1 MSQVSYGTITIT
13 DTNDIENIYMVYA
26 GSSLDATA
34 PDKTNFN
41 LWKTD
46 ITQVSGDYIWQRT
59 VVKKSGVDI
68 TSSNFQKYYGD
79 PVCITGPEGDSAR
92 NIISVTPYYYLS
104 TSDTQQTGGSWS
116 TTPETYPSSGTYYY
130 WTKAVTAYDSGNNTE
145 SSPVLDGALNSANE
159 TARSANQTA
168 DEAKT
173 IAEGA
178 NSAISDLN
186 QYFWRQ
192 KTATTN
198 VPAGSYVTNIPGT
211 TYKNNP
217 ASGGFNSLVQAT
229 GIFLR
234 NGINI
239 LSSWT
244 GDALVFYQPTA
255 QGKKTIELSANALRF
270 YNPTDGTT
278 EQAVLDANGLI
289 LKKGGLEAGSKNTT
303 DYIYVWSHD
312 DATNHT
318 ININNSGN
326 KPDWRIVAGNK
337 FGVDKAGNLY
347 ASNAT
352 ISGAINANEG
362 YIGGWQIGTDGN
374 KSLHNG
380 SSNTSPT
387 IGNSTIILSKGLT
400 STTSIAGSSGPQT
413 WTIAAGT
420 NFGVTTAGKLYAT
433 GAEISGDL
441 TASSLKING
450 NNYLNDITTISSKAS
465 INAEYSVEIITSN
478 FNPAATADYLVTL
491 TAKVTRVDG
500 GDTSGLTYQWF
511 GDGNSLGAASTTA
524 TSYNVPYN
532 TTYTTFTV
540 EIN

>member
-1 MSQVSYGTITIT
+1 MAITKKTEGHLTIT
-13 DTNDIENIYMVYA
+13 D
-26 GSSLDATA
+26 L
-34 PDKTNFN
+34 
-41 LWKTD
+41 TD
-46 ITQVSGDYIWQRT
+46 ITDVYLQYGLALASATVTNSYTFSGTGEVGWSTTYPTWAPGYQIWIRQVRIKEGISNPEYGTPYIDTAVNQLNTRISSSETNITALQTKLKRIWINEITSGDY
-59 VVKKSGVDI
+59 V
-68 TSSNFQKYYGD
+68 
-79 PVCITGPEGDSAR
+79 A
-92 NIISVTPYYYLS
+92 
-104 TSDTQQTGGSWS
+104 
-116 TTPETYPSSGTYYY
+116 GTY
-130 WTKAVTAYDSGNNTE
+130 AASGIN
-145 SSPVLDGALNSANE
+145 
-159 TARSANQTA
+159 
-168 DEAKT
+168 
-173 IAEGA
+173 
-178 NSAISDLN
+178 
-186 QYFWRQ
+186 
-192 KTATTN
+192 
-198 VPAGSYVTNIPGT
+198 GT
-211 TYKNNP
+211 TFVESNPQTYGYNTLLRHNALDLRYNTVKMTSLTTAALTFYIPTQDNSNNW
-217 ASGGFNSLVQAT
+217 
-229 GIFLR
+229 I
-234 NGINI
+234 
-239 LSSWT
+239 
-244 GDALVFYQPTA
+244 